1 MENRLLKLL
10 LVFICT
16 AIAGAIIY
24 FNLTVEIPVFKT
36 AVSSGTTI
44 TADMISTERIMKS
57 QITDDFYQ
65 SGMDIIGKS
74 ATTDIAANIPVA
86 KALTEEPVKPSVD
99 IDTTK
104 VAIVPI
110 PVKSENVPSDLKK
123 GDLVNILAYF
133 DSSAADGDA
142 FVIGYKYI
150 ATVSDIIYDESGK
163 VSKIDCIFEKSL
175 ATDISA
181 SVSMGTI
188 IVIKNE
194 DINSVELNGSTV
206 RELFNKY
213 YNSSAVVEDIVE
225 ETIEPETKEG
235 E

>member
-1 MENRLLKLL
+1 
-10 LVFICT
+10 
-16 AIAGAIIY
+16 
-24 FNLTVEIPVFKT
+24 
-36 AVSSGTTI
+36 
-44 TADMISTERIMKS
+44 MKS

-65 SGMDIIGKS
+65 SGMDLIGKN
-74 ATTDIAANIPVA
+74 TTVDIAANIPVA

-99 IDTTK
+99 IDNSK

-110 PVKSENVPSDLKK
+110 PVKPENIPSDLKK
-123 GDLVNILAYF
+123 GDLVNVLVYF
-133 DSSAADGDA
+133 DSSVADGDA
-142 FVIGYKYI
+142 FVIGYNYI
-150 ATVSDIIYDESGK
+150 ATVSDIITDDTGK
-163 VSKIDCIFEKSL
+163 VSKIDCIFEKSM

-188 IVIKNE
+188 YIIKNE
-194 DINSVELNGSTV
+194 DINSVELNGATV

>member
-1 MENRLLKLL
+1 MENKILKLL

-16 AIAGAIIY
+16 IVAGTMIY

-44 TADMISTERIMKS
+44 TADMVGSERIMKS

-65 SGMDIIGKS
+65 SGMDLIGKS
-74 ATTDIAANIPVA
+74 TTVDIAANIPVA

-99 IDTTK
+99 IDNSK

-110 PVKSENVPSDLKK
+110 PVKPENIPSDLKK
-123 GDLVNILAYF
+123 GDLVNVLVYF
-133 DSSAADGDA
+133 DSSVADGDA
-142 FVIGYKYI
+142 FVIGYNYI

-163 VSKIDCIFEKSL
+163 VSKIDCIFEKSM

-188 IVIKNE
+188 YIIKNE
-194 DINSVELNGSTV
+194 DINSVELNGATV